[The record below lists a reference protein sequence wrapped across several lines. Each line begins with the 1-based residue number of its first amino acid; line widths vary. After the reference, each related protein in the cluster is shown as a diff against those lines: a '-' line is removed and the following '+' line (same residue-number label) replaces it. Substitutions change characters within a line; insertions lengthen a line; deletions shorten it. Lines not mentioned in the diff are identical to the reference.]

1 MLTQISAN
9 TFDTVRPS
17 PRSITT
23 SGAIEGSALN
33 REVVMK
39 LIGGPKTTVEIVTAS
54 NSTVETDKDIS
65 VMTTSQLTHKLY
77 QKVLST

>member
-1 MLTQISAN
+1 MLMQVSAN
-9 TFDTVRPS
+9 TFDTVRPFL
-17 PRSITT
+17 RNIIT

-39 LIGGPKTTVEIVTAS
+39 LIGGPKTTVDIVTAS

-65 VMTTSQLTHKLY
+65 EMTTSQLTHKLY